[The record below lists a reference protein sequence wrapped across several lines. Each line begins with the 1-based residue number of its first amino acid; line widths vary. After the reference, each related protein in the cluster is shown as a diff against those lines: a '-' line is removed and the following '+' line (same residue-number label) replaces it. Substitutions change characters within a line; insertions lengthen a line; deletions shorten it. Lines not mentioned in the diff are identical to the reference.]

1 MNLDSSLNTAEGV
14 QEGMVAPGQEAL
26 LDDFVKEQEAAQQQ
40 GETDKLLG
48 KFNSPDELAKAYQE
62 LEKKLGQRSKPT
74 QSESSQEES
83 DVEADDETEGE
94 EGEEEGGED
103 DYYAM
108 TEEEVASIK
117 DMVGGEEG
125 FQKVSQWARENLQP
139 DLLKEYNDVVSEGNV
154 DAIRWA
160 VRAIAVQALGGNGS
174 DLVEPEL
181 VGGGKPDSAL
191 KFESQSQVLDAMNK
205 RNDRGQRLYDVD
217 EAYRG
222 KVQSALLRS
231 DVF

>member
-1 MNLDSSLNTAEGV
+1 
-14 QEGMVAPGQEAL
+14 
-26 LDDFVKEQEAAQQQ
+26 
-40 GETDKLLG
+40 
-48 KFNSPDELAKAYQE
+48 
-62 LEKKLGQRSKPT
+62 
-74 QSESSQEES
+74 
-83 DVEADDETEGE
+83 
-94 EGEEEGGED
+94 
-103 DYYAM
+103 M
-108 TEEEVASIK
+108 TEEEVSSIK

-217 EAYRG
+217 ESYRG